1 MPEIKENIIGTA
13 LIGIPKNPHLNR
25 KIQSLGNTKKD
36 CVVVPL
42 ENDQGNI
49 QL

>member
-13 LIGIPKNPHLNR
+13 LAEIPKNPHLNR
-25 KIQSLGNTKKD
+25 KTQSIENTKKD
-36 CVVVPL
+36 CIVVPL
-42 ENDQGNI
+42 ENDWRNI